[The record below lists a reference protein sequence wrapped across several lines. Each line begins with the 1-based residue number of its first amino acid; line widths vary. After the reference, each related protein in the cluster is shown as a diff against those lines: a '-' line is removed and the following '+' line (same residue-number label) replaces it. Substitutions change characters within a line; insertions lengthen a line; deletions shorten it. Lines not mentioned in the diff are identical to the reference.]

1 MASEYGGKPA
11 SRPGNGYESNSSD
24 SPITQAA
31 ANVSRLLG
39 SSEITLDDV
48 IAMHIIDCSQCREVS
63 EHARPVALGQK
74 SGHCDAYW
82 QLQLMRAEFEGRANN
97 IVAYT
102 EYGDAARKGGPL
114 E

>member
-1 MASEYGGKPA
+1 MASEYGGNGAKT
-11 SRPGNGYESNSSD
+11 PGNGHPSPNTDSS
-24 SPITQAA
+24 IIKAA
-31 ANVSRLLG
+31 ADVSQLLG

-48 IAMHIIDCSQCREVS
+48 IAIHLIDCSQCRETS
-63 EHARPVALGQK
+63 EHARPVALGEK

-82 QLQLMRAEFEGRANN
+82 QLQLMRADYEGRANN

-102 EYGDAARKGGPL
+102 EFGDGARKGGPL